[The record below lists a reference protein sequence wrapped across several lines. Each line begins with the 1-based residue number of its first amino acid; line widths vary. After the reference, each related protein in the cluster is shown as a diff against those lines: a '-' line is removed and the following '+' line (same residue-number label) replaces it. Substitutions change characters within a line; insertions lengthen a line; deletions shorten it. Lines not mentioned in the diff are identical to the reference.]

1 MMTLPKFS
9 ALALCGCLLLSACD
23 TKNDPQIPETPET
36 PQTPEV
42 KVEPKAVVEGK
53 KLVSYPAELIP
64 ASGLVDLD
72 TITEVAAS
80 VFEGQTALKGVKAPV
95 LQTIGDKAFRGASA
109 LMSLELGSA
118 VPPQTH
124 ATAFAETP
132 ATKGLIVPEAH
143 VDAYLD
149 WALAHGFATING
161 VALSDFRLA
170 YDEQGV
176 LLRFPDRL
184 ISAAGEV
191 VLPAEVKSIPQSFFY
206 GKEVITS
213 VVAPGVTSI
222 GTKAFQSCTKL
233 TKVSFPSLTGEIPAH
248 AFAGCSLLVEVTV
261 GDGVTGALSDAFE
274 GTPDSKKLYI
284 DPMVD
289 RVRHETWAIAR
300 GFSLLNDV
308 AIELERPGGL
318 PEGFHAE
325 GRTITR
331 APQIPSDMKS
341 LVIPKYYQVL
351 GENCIYDL
359 NRAGSYLLSISGE
372 GIKRIEKRALEQ
384 QTNIKTIDFPK
395 LEYIGEYGMYTPSA
409 LTRVELPECI
419 EIGKEAFAAG
429 SQSELKAII
438 LPKLQKWGRSA
449 FRAHSKVEFVRL
461 GATPPTVDFNNYNP
475 PIGVRNAT
483 TKPILEV
490 PTGSKAAY
498 EAWDARK
505 FFGEIREY

>member
-1 MMTLPKFS
+1 MMTLSKFS

-23 TKNDPQIPETPET
+23 TKNDPQPPGATP
-36 PQTPEV
+36 V
-42 KVEPKAVVEGK
+42 VPKAVVEGK

-64 ASGLVDLD
+64 ASGLVDLG

-80 VFEGQTALKGVKAPV
+80 VFEGQTALKGVKAPA

-184 ISAAGEV
+184 ISATGEV
-191 VLPAEVKSIPQSFFY
+191 VLPAEAKSIPQSFFY

-213 VVAPGVTSI
+213 VVAPGVTTI

-233 TKVSFPSLTGEIPAH
+233 TKVSFPSLTGEIPAQ
-248 AFAGCSLLVEVTV
+248 AFAGCSLLAEVTV

-284 DPMVD
+284 DPMAD

-331 APQIPSDMKS
+331 APQIPITMTS

-351 GENCIYDL
+351 GPSCIYGS
-359 NRAGSYLLSISGE
+359 NRDGGYLRAISGE
-372 GIKRIEKRALEQ
+372 GIKRIETSALEG
-384 QTNIKTIDFPK
+384 QTGIKTIDFPN
-395 LEYIGEYGMYTPSA
+395 LEYVGERGMYTPSS
-409 LTRVELPECI
+409 LTRVELPECT
-419 EIGKEAFAAG
+419 EIGKEAFTAG
-429 SQSELKAII
+429 SQSELREII
-438 LPKLQKWGRSA
+438 LPKLKVWGSLA
-449 FRAHSKVEFVRL
+449 FSGHKNVQRVRL
-461 GATPPTVDFNNYNP
+461 GAVPPTVSFTKYRV
-475 PIGVRNAT
+475 PIGARGAT

-490 PTGSKAAY
+490 PAGSKAAY
-498 EAWDARK
+498 EAWDARQ